1 MENHLIRK
9 ATVILSI
16 VMVFICCIIMLLP
29 YAHSDFVEIRDARI
43 RYKQQKRAND
53 QMTPLELL
61 EYNTKKEAQKQ
72 SIQVSNLLKI
82 PLPQG
87 TTAKDIVIR
96 NHYVQK
102 KIEIEIPGMDQEF
115 LLQHP
120 VIGSSN
126 WIVDM
131 EMEENNKG
139 MILFLS
145 MDTVLETSMRDNG
158 QYAYLSFHRA
168 KEQYEKRIVID
179 AGHGGTDPGCVVG
192 STMEKDIN
200 VQIVNRL
207 KNLFDQQDRVGVY
220 YTRLEDPKPTYQ
232 QRVDLAN
239 DTEST
244 FFISIHQNSV
254 PKPSD
259 NYIEGIEILYDTSA
273 NKSPDASKNFART
286 CMESVVESSGGKN
299 RGIIERND
307 LFVLN
312 HTNMASIIV
321 ETGYLTNKEERDK
334 LKDVKY
340 QEKIA
345 QGLYDA
351 IMKALEEN

>member
-1 MENHLIRK
+1 MENRLIRK

-16 VMVFICCIIMLLP
+16 VMVFICCIVMLLP
-29 YAHSDFVEIRDARI
+29 YTHSGFVDIREARI
-43 RYKQQKRAND
+43 RYQQQKRAND

-72 SIQVSNLLKI
+72 TIKVSNLLKI
-82 PLPQG
+82 PLPEG
-87 TTAKDIVIR
+87 TTVKDIVVH
-96 NHYVQK
+96 NDYVK
-102 KIEIEIPGMDQEF
+102 KEIEIAIPGLNQEF

-126 WIVDM
+126 WIVDL
-131 EMEENNKG
+131 EMEENESG
-139 MILFLS
+139 MNLVLS
-145 MDTVLETSMRDNG
+145 MDTVVETSVRENS
-158 QYAYLSFHRA
+158 QYVYLSFQRA
-168 KEQYEKRIVID
+168 KEKYDKRIVID

-192 STMEKDIN
+192 TTMEKDVN
-200 VQIVNRL
+200 VQIVEKL
-207 KNLFDQQDRVGVY
+207 KKLLDQQDRVGVY
-220 YTRLEDPKPTYQ
+220 YTRTEDPKPTYQ

-239 DTEST
+239 DTEASY
-244 FFISIHQNSV
+244 FISIHQNSV

-259 NYIEGIEILYDTSA
+259 NYIEGIEILYDTSE
-273 NKSPDASKNFART
+273 NKAVDASKNFARI
-286 CMESVVESSGGKN
+286 CMESVARESGGRN

-321 ETGYLTNKEERDK
+321 ETGYLTNKEEREK
-334 LKDVKY
+334 LKDANY
-340 QEKIA
+340 QKKIA